1 MAKRAPGAPSAA
13 RPKGTTAAAGPLKP
27 IPASHRH
34 LGSQRRSRQVAGAS
48 AKKSSADDV
57 AGGLQAIFGEN
68 VKVARLQCGLRQYEL
83 AERAGLPQQYL
94 SLIELGQQNVTLKT
108 VELLAEVL
116 GQDPSTM
123 LRRPKGVPAKKI
135 TASRLGPLVR
145 EIPHR
150 LTSSPRRTG

>member
-27 IPASHRH
+27 SPQATVTSAAKGGPA
-34 LGSQRRSRQVAGAS
+34 RSRGAS

-123 LRRPKGVPAKKI
+123 LRRPKGVPPKK
-135 TASRLGPLVR
+135 
-145 EIPHR
+145 
-150 LTSSPRRTG
+150 